1 MESISVNKQFK
12 DYQKNGGTM
21 NFKEFVDKHN
31 RRKNAMGDM
40 EVDSMFK
47 NAMGDDMFGQAPI
60 VEFKPTIKKPVKQF
74 RNGMGGSSMGNKN
87 DDNMTFGI
95 NNYVI
100 IGTAVIIVGAIGL
113 NYYLK
118 HKK

>member
-12 DYQKNGGTM
+12 EYQKNGGTM
-21 NFKEFVDKHN
+21 TFKEFVDKHN
-31 RRKNAMGDM
+31 RRKNAMGNAEMQDI
-40 EVDSMFK
+40 FK
-47 NAMGDDMFGQAPI
+47 NAIGDFDMFGQNPI
-60 VEFKPTIKKPVKQF
+60 EVKPLSTFK
-74 RNGMGGSSMGNKN
+74 NDAGGSSTGANT
-87 DDNMTFGI
+87 DNMTFGI

-100 IGTAVIIVGAIGL
+100 IGTAVIIIGAIGL